1 MSPAMIALLLAT
13 VLAAPA
19 SALSCREDRPRAEAR
34 SRELQRLV
42 AKDQADR
49 QDNALDPGTIERDMI
64 RRKRVAEIF
73 GEGCF
78 ETAADFAAGALVFQ
92 HGDVP
97 EHFLQTFLWA
107 KRAVELGHEKNRR
120 LMALAVDRYLVNTGR
135 KQLFASQAS
144 RRMDEPCWCLQ
155 PVEKTFPAELRLA
168 YMGETL
174 ADKFKWVVAM
184 NAKAACPAEN
194 TCAATP
200 ALTDSPAGTVP
211 GLW

>member
-1 MSPAMIALLLAT
+1 MIMRVISGLL
-13 VLAAPA
+13 VILAAGSA
-19 SALSCREDRPRAEAR
+19 SASSCRVDRPRAEER

-49 QDNALDPGTIERDMI
+49 QDNKLDPGTIERDLA

-97 EHFLQTFLWA
+97 EHFLQAFIWS
-107 KRAVELGHEKNRR
+107 KRAVELGHEKSRR
-120 LMALAVDRYLVNTGR
+120 LMALAIDRYLVNTGR

-144 RRMDEPCWCLQ
+144 KRMDEPCWCLQ
-155 PVEKTFPAELRLA
+155 PVEKTFPAEQRFS

-174 ADKFKWVVAM
+174 EEKIKWVAAM
-184 NAKAACPAEN
+184 NAKAACPAVSV
-194 TCAATP
+194 CAGADLKD
-200 ALTDSPAGTVP
+200 APAGTVP